1 MKLGGELGAGSS
13 AHILLE
19 NPPQDLSLK
28 ADPRM
33 ALRT

>member
-1 MKLGGELGAGSS
+1 MKLGEELGPGSS

-19 NPPQDLSLK
+19 NSPQDLSLE
-28 ADPRM
+28 ADIQM